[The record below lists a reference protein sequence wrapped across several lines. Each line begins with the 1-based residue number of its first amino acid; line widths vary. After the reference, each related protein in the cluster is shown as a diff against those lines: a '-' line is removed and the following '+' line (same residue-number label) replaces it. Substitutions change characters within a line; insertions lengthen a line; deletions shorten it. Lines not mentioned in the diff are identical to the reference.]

1 MSTSTPEHAG
11 SRVPISGELQLL
23 TKRTVPI
30 PLEVVQPDPSWPAQ
44 FADVKAKIEAALGSS
59 LLAVSHVGST
69 SVPDMPAKPVIDIDV
84 TVANILDE
92 STYAPTLEAAGF
104 QFLHREPSWNQH
116 RLFYNYDPPANLHVF
131 GPESKE
137 LIRHAA
143 MRDWLLTHP
152 EDRKVYARVKM
163 EASKVAIANGED
175 VNQYNDRKSP
185 VLQEILVRALAAVNH
200 TLESTNGRQN
210 KKESSV

>member
-1 MSTSTPEHAG
+1 MPEHTGAN
-11 SRVPISGELQLL
+11 VPISGELQILS
-23 TKRTVPI
+23 KRTVPL

-44 FADVKAKIEAALGSS
+44 FNVIKAKIEAALGSS

-69 SVPDMPAKPVIDIDV
+69 SVPDLPAKPIIDMDV
-84 TVANILDE
+84 TVANIQDE
-92 STYAPTLEAAGF
+92 STYAPALEAAGF
-104 QFLHREPSWNQH
+104 QFLHREPSWNKH

-131 GPESKE
+131 GSDSKE

-152 EDRKVYARVKM
+152 EDRKRYAEVKV
-163 EASKVAIANGED
+163 EASKAAIANGED

-185 VLQEILVRALAAVNH
+185 VLQDILVRALAAVGH
-200 TLESTNGRQN
+200 TMESTYGRQR
-210 KKESSV
+210 KK